1 MPTKPSNVSFRAT
14 NWEIVNALSEHMP
27 VDWNNRI
34 PEATKENMAEI
45 ANPILNYEGYRNAF
59 INALMNRI
67 ALVLIT
73 SKTFYNPLNMFKR
86 GTLAYGETVEEIF
99 VNIARAH
106 QFDQEIAEK
115 EVFKREIPDVQSA
128 FHRLNAK
135 NFYKVTISNEELRTA
150 FLSDYGL
157 SDLIGR
163 IVESL
168 YNGAQVDEFIQMKH
182 IITDAYTK
190 NMLYPVSVPALSE
203 DTAKSIVRTI
213 KGISN
218 ALLYPSTAYNPMGVV
233 NHTPRED
240 QVLLITA
247 QADAYFDVDVLAS
260 AFNMS
265 KVEFIGRRVVVDSLG
280 NPDIIAALVDRDFF
294 MVFNNFEGF
303 TENYNGQG
311 LYWNYFYHVWRTY
324 SRSPFANA
332 VVFTTANVSVT
343 VDGTLTPDTINVDNG
358 GSVQIQN
365 TTTSTGGATTNVS
378 YELTQE
384 AKDANFTLNAQGV
397 IGVPAGAPT
406 NSSMPVVVLTS
417 DFDGSQKTLT
427 LNLVKN

>member
-1 MPTKPSNVSFRAT
+1 MPTKPNNVSFRAT
-14 NWEIVNALSEHMP
+14 NWDIVNALSEYMP
-27 VDWNNRI
+27 VDWNSRV
-34 PEATKENMAEI
+34 PEATKDNMATV

-67 ALVLIT
+67 ALVLVT
-73 SKTFYNPLNMFKR
+73 SKTFHNPLNMFKR

-99 VNIARAH
+99 INIARAH

-115 EVFKREIPDVQSA
+115 EVYKREIPDVQSA
-128 FHRLNAK
+128 FHRLNTK

-182 IITDAYTK
+182 IITDAYEK
-190 NMLYPVSVPALSE
+190 NMLYPVNVPALSE
-203 DTAKSIVRTI
+203 NSAKSIVRTI

-218 ALLYPSTAYNPMGVV
+218 SLLYPSTAYNSMGVV

-240 QVLLITA
+240 QVLIITA
-247 QADAYFDVDVLAS
+247 EADAYFDVDVLAS

-280 NPDIIAALVDRDFF
+280 NPNIIAALVDKDFF

-343 VDGTLTPDTINVDNG
+343 VNGTLTPDTINGDEG

-397 IGVPAGAPT
+397 IGVPAGTSA
-406 NSSMPVVVLTS
+406 NAAMPVVVLTS

-427 LNLVKN
+427 LNVVKN